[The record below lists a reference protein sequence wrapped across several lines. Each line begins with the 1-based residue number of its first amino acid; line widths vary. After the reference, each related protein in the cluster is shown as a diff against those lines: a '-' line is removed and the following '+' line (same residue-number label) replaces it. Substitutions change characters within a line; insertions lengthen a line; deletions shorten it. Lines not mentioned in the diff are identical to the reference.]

1 MLEERIVTSPL
12 PPAILVIDADPQFT
26 YLIQRYANRCGC
38 RCLSAHAIDTEQ
50 PLAQQDR
57 PALIVFDIATPSAS
71 NRQMM
76 QRLKAA
82 PATFDIPIVICSAL
96 ADGIRIWEEGAD
108 YYLGKPVM
116 YDDFVAMLIN
126 AGVLLPQ

>member
-1 MLEERIVTSPL
+1 
-12 PPAILVIDADPQFT
+12 
-26 YLIQRYANRCGC
+26 
-38 RCLSAHAIDTEQ
+38 
-50 PLAQQDR
+50 
-57 PALIVFDIATPSAS
+57 
-71 NRQMM
+71 
-76 QRLKAA
+76 
-82 PATFDIPIVICSAL
+82 VICSAL